1 MNSTPTKRNTMTN
14 RKMKLIKLL
23 GVFAAIASAVA
34 TALNGDVVTAAGIA
48 AAAFGSA
55 SAVGSTQ

>member
-1 MNSTPTKRNTMTN
+1 
-14 RKMKLIKLL
+14 MKLIKLL
-23 GVFAAIASAVA
+23 GVLAAIASAAA
-34 TALNGDVVTAAGIA
+34 TALSGDIITAAGIA

>member
-1 MNSTPTKRNTMTN
+1 MTS

-23 GVFAAIASAVA
+23 GVLAAIASAAA
-34 TALNGDVVTAAGIA
+34 TALSGDVITAAGIA